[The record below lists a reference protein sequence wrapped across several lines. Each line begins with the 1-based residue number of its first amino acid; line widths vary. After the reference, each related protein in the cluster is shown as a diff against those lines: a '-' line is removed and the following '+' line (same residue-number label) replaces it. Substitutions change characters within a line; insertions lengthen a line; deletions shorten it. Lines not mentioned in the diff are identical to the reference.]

1 MPHKKGLTLVEILVV
16 IVIFSIISSV
26 LFMVFKAGLDSWRR
40 TESHLEIYQNARMA
54 LDMITRDLRAA
65 MLDSSYLNTSV
76 SPPVPYITFRGF
88 DSASPSG
95 WRTNSIGDEM
105 YFVAALNPTD
115 PTAVFDLCKVGY
127 WLDGNGTPAE
137 TRDDVLRRYFR
148 AQTTLPPNYNFSVNE
163 TSDKVALYTTQLDF
177 LYYDSTGATST
188 TWDSTDSSNLQQ
200 LGRLPSMVQVT
211 ITVREPNPINPLSP
225 KTETFVTNVYIPRSQ
240 Q

>member
-65 MLDSSYLNTSV
+65 MLDPSYLNS
-76 SPPVPYITFRGF
+76 SGNPYITFRGF
-88 DSASPSG
+88 DSTSASG

-115 PTAVFDLCKVGY
+115 LTAVFDLCKVGY
-127 WLDGNGTPAE
+127 WLDGKGTAD
-137 TRDDVLRRYFR
+137 TRDNELQRFYGFQ
-148 AQTTLPPNYNFSVNE
+148 ASPTPNYDFTSGN
-163 TSDKVALYTTQLDF
+163 SDKVALYTTQLNFRYWDDNASPVPAF
-177 LYYDSTGATST
+177 VD
-188 TWDSTDSSNLQQ
+188 TWDSGAGGAQN
-200 LGRLPSMVQVT
+200 GRLPTMVEVT
-211 ITVREPNPINPLSP
+211 ITVREPNPIDPANP